1 MQKTTNHTKALRANP
16 SAVTPNRGPT
26 LSFPNLQFQRV
37 KMLPFMM
44 VDFEKSIQS
53 HTQRSHQTRGAW
65 YADRRQVYAMHLALL
80 LLVFSLLPPGHPIY
94 LFYHQLLSLDRT
106 KERSLMLLYFLV
118 DLLFLKLTVARGSLL
133 YLFFKFYRTRH
144 PTGAL
149 LRNFLCIYG

>member
-1 MQKTTNHTKALRANP
+1 
-16 SAVTPNRGPT
+16 
-26 LSFPNLQFQRV
+26 
-37 KMLPFMM
+37 
-44 VDFEKSIQS
+44 
-53 HTQRSHQTRGAW
+53 
-65 YADRRQVYAMHLALL
+65 MHLALL

-144 PTGAL
+144 LTGAL
-149 LRNFLCIYG
+149 LRNFLGIYMDELTIGVVANFRIASLL